1 MINILAV
8 DGLEVTSRQS
18 IELLIMVGEDTFGT
32 IPSSLAHC
40 ANILI
45 ANLTPPDGLLPA
57 YLTFHCIID
66 FDNIRKMLIHIRQR
80 LAKSRHCP
88 RLLEYLQRQT
98 II

>member
-18 IELLIMVGEDTFGT
+18 IELLIMVGEDTFGA

-40 ANILI
+40 ANTLI
-45 ANLTPPDGLLPA
+45 TNFTPPDSLLPA
-57 YLTFHCIID
+57 YLTFHCIIY
-66 FDNIRKMLIHIRQR
+66 FDNIHYLLIKI
-80 LAKSRHCP
+80 
-88 RLLEYLQRQT
+88 LEIK